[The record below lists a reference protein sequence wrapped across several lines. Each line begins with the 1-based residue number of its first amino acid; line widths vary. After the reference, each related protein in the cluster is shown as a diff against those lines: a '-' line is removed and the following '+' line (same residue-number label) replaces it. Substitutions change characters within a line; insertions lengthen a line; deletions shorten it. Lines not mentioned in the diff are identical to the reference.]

1 MDDAEALQRLPA
13 EAVVVGAD
21 AVTPFA
27 LVNKVGTGALARAA
41 ADRHI
46 PCYAVA
52 GGTKF
57 VGDVTPAVEP
67 FEAVPLD
74 AITAVATPAGV
85 LTADEARHSAR
96 TRPIHPDLRPLLEEL
111 GGGPQQEP

>member
-1 MDDAEALQRLPA
+1 MDDREALESVPA

-21 AVTPFA
+21 AVTPIA

-41 ADRHI
+41 RDRRI

-52 GGTKF
+52 GETKF
-57 VGDVTPAVEP
+57 VGDVLPVVEP
-67 FEAVPLD
+67 FEAVPLE
-74 AITAVATPAGV
+74 AITAVATPEGV
-85 LTADEARHSAR
+85 LTADEARHHAR

-111 GGGPQQEP
+111 GGGPQQQP